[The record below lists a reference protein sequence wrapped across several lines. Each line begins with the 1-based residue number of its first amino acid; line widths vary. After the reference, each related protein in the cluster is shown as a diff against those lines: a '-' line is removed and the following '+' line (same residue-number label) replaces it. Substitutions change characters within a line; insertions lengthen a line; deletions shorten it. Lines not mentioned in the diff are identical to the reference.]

1 MFGPTV
7 LGCDLLTP
15 DLDWKHAL
23 MPLAKLLL
31 EIEHVFFVIR
41 AHRVRIDVLAFRT
54 VGELIAPRIVMLV
67 IDVVTTNLQF
77 QLPPGRCGSRSSR
90 ALRAH
95 NSLFVEFHARLLF
108 DDISTTVKLSGW

>member
-7 LGCDLLTP
+7 LRCDLLTA
-15 DLDWKHAL
+15 DLDWQHAL

-31 EIEHVFFVIR
+31 EIEHVFFVVG
-41 AHRVRIDVLAFRT
+41 AHRLRIDVLAFRT

-67 IDVVTTNLQF
+67 IDVVTAYLQF
-77 QLPPGRCGSRSSR
+77 QLSPGRCGSGSSR

-95 NSLFVEFHARLLF
+95 DCLFVEFHASLLF
-108 DDISTTVKLSGW
+108 NDISTTVQLSG